1 MPQSDSTTVAKESL
15 KLLIAK
21 AANNDFE
28 LASVDIRAAFLQA
41 KTLNREV
48 FFVPQKDQ
56 RKGVL

>member
-41 KTLNREV
+41 KKLNREV